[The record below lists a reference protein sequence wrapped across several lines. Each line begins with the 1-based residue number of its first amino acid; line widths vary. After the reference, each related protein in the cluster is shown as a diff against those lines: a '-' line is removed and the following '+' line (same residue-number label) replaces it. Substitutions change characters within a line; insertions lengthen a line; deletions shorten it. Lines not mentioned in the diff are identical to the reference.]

1 MKFIL
6 NEKFILDECVK
17 PLLKERFILNES
29 AESEEAFKVL
39 GDFIKKVSSIDTWFE
54 NLQIST
60 VKKEDQEIANE
71 LKEKGEN
78 LLQSITNELTP
89 EVEKE
94 LNNYISMLKTQ
105 VTPKAEDDENWN
117 DAFNTLDITEWNN
130 SNVAK
135 LKTSLNKIAPLIPKV
150 LGTLG
155 VNSKFEDQRAAL
167 QTLKKEAEKATKS
180 IIPLKDKFNQAKDLE
195 SIKDSVLTVFTM
207 EIKELLPLFD
217 AQLNEIAKIKEQVVT
232 EKNAETFIKC
242 ATEINKLWVKATKTV
257 NDLQNG
263 AKQDTSLEDNDWETE
278 YTNAQN
284 KDLVWQAY
292 LKDLCS
298 NKGWDINRLK
308 QIEKAFRIECEE
320 RGFDENGNPFIQFIE
335 NYYIKTDMP
344 TTTYNA
350 IHNGA
355 AKSLLS
361 VADIRGEGQVRGC
374 NLIFCKH
381 LWKQSGDI
389 ILKYIKKQ
397 NDLSQKSI
405 SPKAQEKGI
414 NSIEELVA
422 TILYKNYTSESS
434 SQSLELKTLAEVK
447 KAELELT
454 NSVAGEDEVVL
465 DNKAFISNYANNADE
480 LAKIAA
486 ALVLGYRLTKPKLD
500 KIEKAITSLNK
511 TSVTSIEAGLKEIN
525 NILKNA
531 KTPLNALTTAQAKT
545 LLATITNELKLNQE
559 QAASGETN

>member
-39 GDFIKKVSSIDTWFE
+39 GDFIKKVSDIDAWFE
-54 NLQIST
+54 SLQIPT

-78 LLQSITNELTP
+78 LLKSITNELTP
-89 EVEKE
+89 EVEEE
-94 LNNYISMLKTQ
+94 LNSYISMLKTK
-105 VTPKAEDDENWN
+105 VTPKADDNKDWN
-117 DAFNTLDITEWNN
+117 DTFNTLSITDWNS

-135 LKTSLNKIAPLIPKV
+135 LKASLSKIAPLIPKI

-155 VNSKFEDQRAAL
+155 VNSKFEDQRATL
-167 QTLKKEAEKATKS
+167 QALKKEALKSTK
-180 IIPLKDKFNQAKDLE
+180 IIMSLKDKFNQAKDLE
-195 SIKDSVLTVFTM
+195 SIKESTLTVFILET
-207 EIKELLPLFD
+207 KELLPLFD
-217 AQLNEIAKIKEQVVT
+217 TQLKEVSKIKEQVVT
-232 EKNAETFIKC
+232 EKNAETFINR
-242 ATEINKLWVKATKTV
+242 ATEINKLWVKATKNV

-263 AKQDTSLEDNDWETE
+263 TKQDTSLEDADWETK
-278 YTNAQN
+278 YTKAQN

-298 NKGWDINRLK
+298 NKGWDTNRLN

-335 NYYIKTDMP
+335 NYYIKTDMS

-355 AKSLLS
+355 ARSLLS
-361 VADIRGEGQVRGC
+361 TADIRGEGQVRSC

-381 LWKQSGDI
+381 LWQQSGDI
-389 ILKYIKKQ
+389 ILKYLKKQ
-397 NDLSQKSI
+397 ADLSRKSI

-434 SQSLELKTLAEVK
+434 SQNLELKTLAEIK
-447 KAELELT
+447 KDELELT
-454 NSVAGEDEVVL
+454 NSVAGEDEVVI

-486 ALVLGYRLTKPKLD
+486 ALVLGYRLTKPNLT
-500 KIEKAITSLNK
+500 KIEDAIKSLNK

-525 NILKNA
+525 DILKKA
-531 KTPLNALTTAQAKT
+531 KTPLNALTTVQAKT
-545 LLATITNELKLNQE
+545 LLTAITNELKLSQE
-559 QAASGETN
+559 QATGGETN